1 MVAVDTVAAGVFM
14 VADFLAMLDS
24 LRQVGSRV
32 RVVMMVGIERLM
44 GVGRMRRG
52 MGRRDGRS
60 VADWVYRV
68 GVRRFIIAGLI
79 GDAGMGMG

>member
-1 MVAVDTVAAGVFM
+1 M

-32 RVVMMVGIERLM
+32 RVVMVVGIERLM

-60 VADWVYRV
+60 VADWVY
-68 GVRRFIIAGLI
+68 
-79 GDAGMGMG
+79 